1 MTGNQEGSRTSRG
14 MKRSLNGRILRHTT
28 FNILML
34 VVVCCVIMALSMQS
48 LAKSILLD
56 SLQPMARQSA
66 KTMEANIHMLADRM
80 MTIAADSRMN
90 TVTSINGAEG
100 EGTLRSD
107 DGLTRENRMAVLE
120 EAAEIYELYTIAL
133 YDLDGGLALGI
144 EDAPENLDDS
154 FFELLKETDNLTT
167 DSSTIF
173 QGKLGSGWGCR

>member
-1 MTGNQEGSRTSRG
+1 MTGNQGGSRTSRG
-14 MKRSLNGRILRHTT
+14 RKRSLNGRILRHTT
-28 FNILML
+28 LNILML

-90 TVTSINGAEG
+90 TVASVNGAEG
-100 EGTLRSD
+100 EGTLRLD

-120 EAAEIYELYTIAL
+120 EAAEIY
-133 YDLDGGLALGI
+133 
-144 EDAPENLDDS
+144 
-154 FFELLKETDNLTT
+154 
-167 DSSTIF
+167 
-173 QGKLGSGWGCR
+173 